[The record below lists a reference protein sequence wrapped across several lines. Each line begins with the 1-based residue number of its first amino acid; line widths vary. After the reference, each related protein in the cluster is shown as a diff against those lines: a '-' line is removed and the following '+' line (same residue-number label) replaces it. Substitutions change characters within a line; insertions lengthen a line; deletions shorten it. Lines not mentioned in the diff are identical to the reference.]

1 MVKSF
6 LIILSFILLSVTIIG
21 IFWLVTN
28 QQAQPGLIF
37 AYAAGLSMIFLP
49 CTLPLVFVIV
59 PMAMKQSPAK
69 GLIMAL
75 LFGLGLAITLSVYG
89 AAVGWVGNYI
99 GMNRLIRF
107 MFGIAGA
114 MAFIF
119 GLSELKL
126 LAFRLPFFS
135 KVLPASLQQKG
146 NYAKS
151 FFMGLFLG
159 NAGVGCPNPAF
170 YILLVYIAT
179 LGNVADGVSLGLIHG
194 IGRATPLIFLTILAI
209 LGVNSIAWVSRRQQK
224 IERITGWGLVGIGA
238 YLFQYFPFGME
249 FWEDSIFHVVWNN
262 ILMKIMP
269 TIAESKEIEELLG
282 IEMGENII
290 FPWVIMALIIAGIII
305 WDAIRFAQIQKSKI
319 SPSKIFQEENLGGQE
334 NQNL

>member
-1 MVKSF
+1 MIKSF
-6 LIILSFILLSVTIIG
+6 LIFLSFILLSITIIG
-21 IFWLVTN
+21 IFWLATTPE
-28 QQAQPGLIF
+28 AQPGLIF

-59 PMAMKQSPAK
+59 PLAMKQSPMK

-89 AAVGWVGNYI
+89 AAVAWFGGYI
-99 GMNRLIRF
+99 GMNSFIRV

-119 GLSELKL
+119 GLSQLKL
-126 LAFRLPFFS
+126 LTFRLPFFS

-170 YILLVYIAT
+170 YVLLMYIAT
-179 LGNVADGVSLGLIHG
+179 LGDVSNGVNLGLIHG
-194 IGRATPLIFLTILAI
+194 IGRATPLIFLTILAM
-209 LGVNSIAWVSRRQQK
+209 LGINSIAWVSRRQQN
-224 IERITGWGLVGIGA
+224 IERVMGWGLVSIGA
-238 YLFQYFPFGME
+238 YLFQYLPFGME
-249 FWEDSIFHVVWNN
+249 FWEESIFHVIWNN
-262 ILMKIMP
+262 ILMRVVP

-290 FPWVIMALIIAGIII
+290 FPWIVMALMIAGIII
-305 WDAIRFAQIQKSKI
+305 WNAIRSARQNFAA
-319 SPSKIFQEENLGGQE
+319 
-334 NQNL
+334 QNLEEATKNQI